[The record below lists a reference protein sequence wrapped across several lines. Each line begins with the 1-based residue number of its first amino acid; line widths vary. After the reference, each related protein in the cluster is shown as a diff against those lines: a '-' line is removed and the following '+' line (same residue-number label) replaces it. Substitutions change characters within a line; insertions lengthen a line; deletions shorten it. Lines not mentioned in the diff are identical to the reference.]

1 MARRSTLPLLLG
13 AAAVARVAADNLSCN
28 GTGMDWYINMVGETP
43 CQTYQSLR
51 QICNSNYQVGVQNV
65 NTPPDGCTDQVSS
78 CCCNTIAFSL
88 SMLCLNCQQN
98 IGTGSGYDA
107 GVGAY
112 TDYLNGCSNPQSKQ
126 LPSDIQTAVC
136 NEKLKI
142 DDDIYTNA
150 WPDGSWFYIYTSE
163 TIQKDNIVANNNSFT
178 HCASTTVNTTSA
190 LGSSTSSTSSAKSS
204 PSSAADNTPVTTT
217 KKIASGAIAGIAVG
231 AVIVGLAVAAALWW
245 FCYYRRR
252 HGRDMR
258 AGMLENPLG
267 DGMTERPRDRRT
279 MDESLAAHAYTYTSG
294 GQTTATSDYFAASV
308 SESGT
313 RSDGPTSS
321 SGPGFAGL
329 GAGTAVGYGLSDTA
343 STGPTSPRRGFH
355 TAGQPSTS
363 NVSLVQADAGG
374 SARATSSSDS
384 SGRGGRPQA
393 GPLPR
398 KRGAGGSGH
407 APPQGA
413 QAPRVPG
420 RRDSEEPFLE
430 AEGQDEW
437 TSSERHRDGGPVSD
451 VSLGRSASGRLP
463 PAYGE
468 QI

>member
-1 MARRSTLPLLLG
+1 MARRTTLPLLLC

-28 GTGMDWYINMVGETP
+28 GTGMNWYIDMVGETP

-51 QICNSNYQVGVQNV
+51 QICNSNYQVGVQSV
-65 NTPPDGCTDQVSS
+65 NTPPDGCTDQVSG

-88 SMLCLNCQQN
+88 SMLCLNCQQD

-107 GVGAY
+107 GAGAY
-112 TDYLNGCSNPQSKQ
+112 TDYLNGCSNPQSFK

-142 DDDIYTNA
+142 DDDIYTNG
-150 WPDGSWFYIYTSE
+150 WSDGSWFY
-163 TIQKDNIVANNNSFT
+163 
-178 HCASTTVNTTSA
+178 HP
-190 LGSSTSSTSSAKSS
+190 SSSSAQSSPS

-217 KKIASGAIAGIAVG
+217 KKLASGGIAGIAVG
-231 AVIVGLAVAAALWW
+231 AVVIGLAVAAALWW
-245 FCYYRRR
+245 FCYYRKR

-258 AGMLENPLG
+258 AGMLDDPLG
-267 DGMTERPRDRRT
+267 EGMTERPRDSRRAP
-279 MDESLAAHAYTYTSG
+279 DESLAAHAYTYTSG
-294 GQTTATSDYFAASV
+294 GQTTATSDYFDASV

-313 RSDGPTSS
+313 RGDGPTSS
-321 SGPGFAGL
+321 SSPGFAGL
-329 GAGTAVGYGLSDTA
+329 GAGTAVGYGLSDT
-343 STGPTSPRRGFH
+343 SSIGPTSPRRGFH

-363 NVSLVQADAGG
+363 SASFVQADAGG
-374 SARATSSSDS
+374 STRATSSSDS
-384 SGRGGRPQA
+384 SWRGGRPQA
-393 GPLPR
+393 GPLPS
-398 KRGAGGSGH
+398 KRGAGGSGSGS
-407 APPQGA
+407 APTQGA

-430 AEGQDEW
+430 EEERQEEW
-437 TSSERHRDGGPVSD
+437 TGSERHRDGGPVSD

-468 QI
+468 QV